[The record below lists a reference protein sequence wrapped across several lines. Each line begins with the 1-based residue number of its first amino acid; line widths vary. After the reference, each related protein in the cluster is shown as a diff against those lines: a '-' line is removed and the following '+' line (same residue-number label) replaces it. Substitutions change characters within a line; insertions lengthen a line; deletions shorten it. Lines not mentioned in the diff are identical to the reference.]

1 MGNLKLS
8 FQDEISSS
16 RGFCGV
22 STTQENVGQFVA
34 ANKRRL
40 RFRNP
45 QASVSDREQPRGKKT
60 VRLGRGARGGFC
72 INYKLH
78 AHLL

>member
-45 QASVSDREQPRGKKT
+45 QPAYQTES
-60 VRLGRGARGGFC
+60 GRGAEKQQGWGEVAF
-72 INYKLH
+72 
-78 AHLL
+78 A